1 MFWQS
6 GWLRCRGSPMSVCSL
21 GLMRNNRFISIRQ
34 MSAYNQLQGSLDE
47 LRKRQIF
54 LEKRGV
60 MAGPN
65 SLDDFDDDILSPE
78 LSKFYAG
85 ISKFQNQYICHNP
98 SIIFSNSTRNLLLR
112 YYQLSRDRQTQ
123 EYQLTQ
129 K

>member
-1 MFWQS
+1 
-6 GWLRCRGSPMSVCSL
+6 MSVFSL
-21 GLMRNNRFISIRQ
+21 GLMRNTGFISIQQ
-34 MSAYNQLQGSLDE
+34 MNAYNQLQGSLDE

-65 SLDDFDDDILSPE
+65 SLDDFDDDILCPE